1 MRISL
6 SKLLAAAAVALV
18 TLAGSANAQQNR
30 SLWPS
35 QRFNPPPTNAN
46 IAGQFD
52 YYALVLAWSPT
63 HCSTSS
69 SSVDE
74 QQCNRGD
81 GRRFSFVLHGLWP
94 QYEKGYPSDC
104 RINRRPYVPQPLID
118 KMMDIMP
125 ASGLIIHEYK
135 KHGTCSGL
143 DPDAYFGQARKLFQS
158 VKIPERYK
166 NPFEAQFVPPGELAV
181 ELYKANPGL
190 KPGSIAIECGGA
202 GNRLKE
208 IHICLAKDGQSR
220 ACGGNENQRRM
231 CSADRMYVP
240 PVRSTARLEDNTGRP
255 VPMIKQEAVPRPRLI
270 EGPNG
275 N

>member
-1 MRISL
+1 MRTQLVKTFGI
-6 SKLLAAAAVALV
+6 AAAVVACFAAV
-18 TLAGSANAQQNR
+18 KANAEYR
-30 SLWPS
+30 SQWPS
-35 QRFNPPPTNAN
+35 QRFNPAPAQTNVP
-46 IAGQFD
+46 GQFD
-52 YYALVLAWSPT
+52 YYALVLSWSPT
-63 HCSTSS
+63 HCSTERSNF
-69 SSVDE
+69 DD

-81 GRRFSFVLHGLWP
+81 GKRYSFVLHGLWP

-104 RINRRPYVPQPLID
+104 RISRRPYVPQPLID
-118 KMMDIMP
+118 KMLDIMP

-143 DPDAYFGQARKLFQS
+143 DPQAYFGEARKLFQT

-166 NPFEAQFVPPGELAV
+166 NPFEAQFVSPGEIAA
-181 ELYKANPGL
+181 EFAKANPGL
-190 KPGSIAIECGGA
+190 KPGAIAVACGGA

-208 IHICLAKDGQSR
+208 IHFCFGKDGQSR
-220 ACGGNENQRRM
+220 ACGSNENPRRM

-240 PVRSTARLEDNTGRP
+240 PVRSTARHDDGTGKDA
-255 VPMIKQEAVPRPRLI
+255 PMIKQNAVPRPRLI